1 MYRIVSRF
9 LALFYFYLPPRLSFS
24 LLLKRATNT
33 LSLSLSSGEAKS
45 LKKKKRFER
54 EESSKTKRPFFARD
68 FNSRVS
74 PFKSKTKCLRARTFA
89 NTLKNTQTTNTFRAL
104 DYWYARSVVLI
115 FSALTFC
122 AFAHGCAVYPEEIF
136 SGGRNFRSVD
146 RIFVSVSHVRRAQS
160 SRLDEVPNF
169 LERRSAT
176 QSVFLVT
183 IFRNSDIDAHRA
195 CGE

>member
-68 FNSRVS
+68 FNLRVS
-74 PFKSKTKCLRARTFA
+74 PFKSKTKVLRARTFA

-122 AFAHGCAVYPEEIF
+122 AFAHGCAVYQKKSFLGEEISAPSIASSFLYRTCDARSHLALTKFPTF
-136 SGGRNFRSVD
+136 SR
-146 RIFVSVSHVRRAQS
+146 
-160 SRLDEVPNF
+160 DEA
-169 LERRSAT
+169 RRSRC
-176 QSVFLVT
+176 F
-183 IFRNSDIDAHRA
+183 
-195 CGE
+195 